1 MRKAVLLSV
10 ESPTQT
16 PVMPNL
22 VRRIIDESTVRM
34 KGKHFSLG
42 PDQVVFYDPNYT
54 SEFSSYI
61 GGHLDEVKDWFQD
74 LDYKFCY
81 IPDICKH
88 ITSEQIQ
95 FLFPNWTDGIVQ
107 VVGNDLLKSWL
118 YEKDSNIGAGFLRLN
133 KKSWDEQ
140 LNQYRPL
147 LIESHNQCYEICG
160 DQIRFSISRASEDN
174 SLYSF
179 FEKKL
184 SLADGNFSEDE
195 IGDEIKRL
203 VKQLHKEG
211 FEEFV
216 LRCMVPVEEK
226 LSRLVMTSN
235 YDVVLPDYGNKL
247 IEISPLPKAVFLLFL
262 KHPEG
267 LYFKDLVDYKE
278 ELRSIYGKITNRVS
292 SLVIGNSIER
302 VVDPTE
308 NSINEKCSRV
318 NEAFLKQMDERLA
331 KKYCIT
337 GYKSERKRIT
347 LPRNLVEWQC
357 EL

>member
-1 MRKAVLLSV
+1 
-10 ESPTQT
+10 
-16 PVMPNL
+16 MPNL
-22 VRRIIDESTVRM
+22 ERRIVEESVVRM
-34 KGKHFSLG
+34 RGKQFSLA
-42 PDQVVFYDPNYT
+42 PNQVVYYDPNKT
-54 SEFSSYI
+54 SEFSTYI
-61 GGHLDEVKDWFQD
+61 EGHYDEIKNWFQD
-74 LDYKFCY
+74 LDYEFYY
-81 IPDICKH
+81 IPNLCSH
-88 ITSEQIQ
+88 FTTEQIQ
-95 FLFPNWTDGIVQ
+95 YLIPNWTNGVVQ

-118 YEKDSNIGAGFLRLN
+118 YEKDRKIRAGFLRLDEGI
-133 KKSWDEQ
+133 KKTCKFFPLIPLDKKPWKEQ
-140 LNQYRPL
+140 MDLYRHL
-147 LIESHNQCYEICG
+147 LLQSLNQCYELYD
-160 DQIRFSISRASEDN
+160 DQVRFSISTASEDN
-174 SLYSF
+174 NLYSF

-184 SLADGNFSEDE
+184 SLADGDFSEDE

-226 LSRLVMTSN
+226 LSRLVITSK
-235 YDVVLPDYGNKL
+235 YDVVLTDYGNKL

-278 ELRSIYGKITNRVS
+278 ELRNIYGKITNRVS

-308 NSINEKCSRV
+308 NSINEKCSRI
-318 NEAFLKQMDERLA
+318 NEAFLKQIDERLA